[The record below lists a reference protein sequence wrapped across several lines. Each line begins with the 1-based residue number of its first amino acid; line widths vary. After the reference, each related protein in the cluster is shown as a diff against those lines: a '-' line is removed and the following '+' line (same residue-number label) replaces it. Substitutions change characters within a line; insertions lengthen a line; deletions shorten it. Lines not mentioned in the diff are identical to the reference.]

1 MSNSTNSSTTQW
13 WHDDMASHAAQLSN
27 GVLNEMKRRIQ
38 TSNIQKE
45 KLQLGENTER
55 MTQFFERE
63 VKRYTKR
70 KEAMRLKQ
78 EAQPATKTSDN
89 AAAYQ
94 SIIRKLLTC
103 NASLAKKCK
112 SHLIATER
120 VHLWSNIY
128 SQK

>member
-1 MSNSTNSSTTQW
+1 MSKSTNSTTNQW
-13 WHDDMASHAAQLSN
+13 WHDDMTSHAAQLSN

-70 KEAMRLKQ
+70 KETMRLKQ
-78 EAQPATKTSDN
+78 EAQSATTSDN
-89 AAAYQ
+89 AVAYQ

-120 VHLWSNIY
+120 VHLWSNIH

>member
-1 MSNSTNSSTTQW
+1 MTSQ
-13 WHDDMASHAAQLSN
+13 AAQLSN

-70 KEAMRLKQ
+70 KETMRLKQ
-78 EAQPATKTSDN
+78 EVQPATTRDKT
-89 AAAYQ
+89 AAYQ
-94 SIIRKLLTC
+94 SIIRQLLTC
-103 NASLAKKCK
+103 NASLGKKM
-112 SHLIATER
+112 
-120 VHLWSNIY
+120 
-128 SQK
+128 

>member
-1 MSNSTNSSTTQW
+1 MTSQ
-13 WHDDMASHAAQLSN
+13 AAQLSN

-63 VKRYTKR
+63 VRRYTKR
-70 KEAMRLKQ
+70 KETMRLRQ
-78 EAQPATKTSDN
+78 EAQPATTSDN

-94 SIIRKLLTC
+94 NIIRKLLTC
-103 NASLAKKCK
+103 NASLAKKCN
-112 SHLIATER
+112 SHLMATER